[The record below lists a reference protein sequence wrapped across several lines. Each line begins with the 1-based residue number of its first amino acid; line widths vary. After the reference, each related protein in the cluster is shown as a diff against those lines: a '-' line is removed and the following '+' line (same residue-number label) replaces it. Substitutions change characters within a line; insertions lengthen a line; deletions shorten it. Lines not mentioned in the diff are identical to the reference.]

1 MRLHNKTILDK
12 PLSSTL
18 TQLIQQMQKHS
29 QDLVSLSSIK
39 IIEIVPS
46 TTRYS
51 LSGSIYYVSDACLF
65 ENQSDGA
72 AKH

>member
-18 TQLIQQMQKHS
+18 TTY
-29 QDLVSLSSIK
+29 
-39 IIEIVPS
+39 S
-46 TTRYS
+46 TNAKTFSGSGFVVINQNYRNSALYNARYS
-51 LSGSIYYVSDACLF
+51 LSGSISIMLRCRLF